1 MNFLK
6 AIQRVSQ
13 ITGRRREDSFEEV
26 SESIECLSDACQC
39 PRLYMV
45 YRSSLARKILADS
58 RFVQAQFLAPILS
71 LCDEESTRHIRF
83 FIDFNPAFLNADR
96 HAAQVEII
104 QKPFALCENVIRDL
118 DISVLLDAIDPLL
131 AESGDL
137 TAHQVGIALVGRL
150 IRYCL
155 EAVSGVDP
163 PLDNKEVF
171 AVDIFQPFAKRSHL
185 VRYNTIL
192 DVLIGAIENHPER
205 QSPLS
210 DPERLAVL
218 TLLMMGATPLLAVAT
233 ALLNAVVSSAD
244 SADLRASLSSLSNGY
259 SMLPTNFVM
268 RECVVPHDILGHP
281 LDAGDTCYVFLG
293 DVSGCPFS
301 SSLKL
306 PLGYGSHYCKGAGLA
321 KVVTA
326 RIQELL
332 LLRTEEIR
340 EHVRASPVQVGP
352 ASAFL
357 KYSDV
362 SLPALTSGLVHNAQP
377 H

>member
-1 MNFLK
+1 M
-6 AIQRVSQ
+6 S
-13 ITGRRREDSFEEV
+13 DP
-26 SESIECLSDACQC
+26 IECLSDASQG
-39 PRLYMV
+39 PRIYMV
-45 YRSSLARKILADS
+45 YRASLARTILADS
-58 RFVQAQFLAPILS
+58 RFQQAQFLAPILS
-71 LCDEESTRHIRF
+71 LCDEESTRQIRF
-83 FIDFNPAFLNADR
+83 FIDSNPAFLNADR
-96 HAAQVEII
+96 HAAQVEAI
-104 QKPFALCENVIRDL
+104 QQPFARCEDAIRNL
-118 DISVLLDAIDPLL
+118 NISVLLEAIDPLL
-131 AESGDL
+131 DGSDDL

-150 IRYCL
+150 MRHCL
-155 EAVSGVDP
+155 ETISGVDP

-185 VRYNTIL
+185 VRCNTIL
-192 DVLIGAIENHPER
+192 DALINAIENHPDR
-205 QSPLS
+205 QCPLS
-210 DPERLAVL
+210 DADRLAVL

-233 ALLNAVVSSAD
+233 ALLNAVIRSPD
-244 SADLRASLSSLSNGY
+244 SADLQASLASLSNGY

-268 RECVVPHDILGHP
+268 RECVVPHHISGHS
-281 LDAGDTCYVFLG
+281 LHSGDTCYLFLG

-332 LLRTEEIR
+332 LYRANEIA
-340 EHVRASPVQVGP
+340 ENVCTSAVQVGP

-357 KYSDV
+357 KYSDA
-362 SLPALTSGLVHNAQP
+362 SLSGVASDLVINAQP

>member
-1 MNFLK
+1 MP
-6 AIQRVSQ
+6 
-13 ITGRRREDSFEEV
+13 DP
-26 SESIECLSDACQC
+26 IECLSDDNEG
-39 PRLYMV
+39 PRIYMV
-45 YRSSLARKILADS
+45 YRASLARTILADS
-58 RFVQAQFLAPILS
+58 RFHQSQFLAPILS

-83 FIDFNPAFLNADR
+83 FIDSNPAFLNPDR
-96 HAAQVEII
+96 HAVQAEAI
-104 QKPFALCENVIRDL
+104 QQPFALCEDAIRNL
-118 DISVLLDAIDPLL
+118 DISVLLDANDPLL
-131 AESGDL
+131 DGSGGL

-150 IRYCL
+150 VRHCL
-155 EAVSGVDP
+155 ETVSGVDL

-185 VRYNTIL
+185 VRCNTIL
-192 DVLIGAIENHPER
+192 DALIHVIENHPGR
-205 QSPLS
+205 QCPLS
-210 DPERLAVL
+210 DADRLAVL

-233 ALLNAVVSSAD
+233 ALVNAVIRSSD
-244 SADLRASLSSLSNGY
+244 SADLQTSLTSLSNGY

-268 RECVVPHDILGHP
+268 RECVVPHEISGHSF
-281 LDAGDTCYVFLG
+281 DVGDTCYLFLG

-321 KVVTA
+321 KVITA

-332 LLRTEEIR
+332 LHRAMEIAENVRT
-340 EHVRASPVQVGP
+340 SPVQVGP

-357 KYSDV
+357 KYSDA
-362 SLPALTSGLVHNAQP
+362 SLPGATSGLVIHAQP

>member
-6 AIQRVSQ
+6 AIQRVTQ
-13 ITGRRREDSFEEV
+13 ITGRRQEGSFDEMPDP
-26 SESIECLSDACQC
+26 IECLSDTSQG
-39 PRLYMV
+39 PRVYMV
-45 YRSSLARKILADS
+45 YRASLARTILADS
-58 RFVQAQFLAPILS
+58 RFQQSQFLAPILS
-71 LCDEESTRHIRF
+71 LCDEESTRQIRF
-83 FIDFNPAFLNADR
+83 FIESNPAFLNADR
-96 HAAQVEII
+96 HAVQVEAI
-104 QKPFALCENVIRDL
+104 QQPFALCEDANRNL
-118 DISVLLDAIDPLL
+118 NISVLLDAIDPLL
-131 AESGDL
+131 EGSADL

-155 EAVSGVDP
+155 ETVSGVDP

-171 AVDIFQPFAKRSHL
+171 VVDIFQPFAKRSHL
-185 VRYNTIL
+185 VRCNTIL
-192 DVLIGAIENHPER
+192 DALINAIENHSDR
-205 QSPLS
+205 QCPLS
-210 DPERLAVL
+210 DTDRLAIL

-233 ALLNAVVSSAD
+233 ALLNAVIRSPD
-244 SADLRASLSSLSNGY
+244 SADLHASLTSLSNGY

-268 RECVVPHDILGHP
+268 RECVASYDVSGYSFDV
-281 LDAGDTCYVFLG
+281 GDTCYLFLG

-326 RIQELL
+326 RIQEILL
-332 LLRTEEIR
+332 HRANEIAENVRT
-340 EHVRASPVQVGP
+340 SPVQVGP

-357 KYSDV
+357 RYSDA
-362 SLPALTSGLVHNAQP
+362 SLPGVASGLVNNAQP